1 MSWIDEKTLWISD
14 ETRPLVTAASVLP
27 LSILHDPLGQEG
39 LTYLTTQMLTRG
51 AGDYDRAALH
61 EELDLLGAQLH
72 VSTSRNGTTV
82 SGDVLSRNLDAYQE
96 LVATVLTKPRFDAE
110 EFAKLKRQTLAEIEQ
125 IRDHDDA
132 LGSRFFIRE
141 LFQDHPYGRPS
152 MGTEASLGQIE
163 LSHVV
168 DWYERYL
175 GGETLIHAGCGDL
188 SAERMSAFIAG
199 TVGQLGPAQVP
210 TVEIPVARPIGG
222 RHVTLVDKPGRS
234 QTQVFMGQPTLQATH
249 PDYIPLMVGNT
260 IFGGTFTA
268 RLSHEIREKRG
279 WSYGVSS
286 SVAADLDFRIHVRL
300 AMHLVNL
307 TAPWAQLGPHLDD
320 CLPVPVLRAS
330 VCAEDPTRFC
340 GAGCQACLSDFPL
353 ATVTV
358 VENALDNPVLDVASF
373 GYALGAL
380 SFAGLRWRVTLH
392 FDPNFFGDAARPFV
406 FLSRKAHVL
415 AEGEAEPA
423 AEQAEESAAVD
434 EDEIDD
440 SAPSDM
446 D

>member
-163 LSHVV
+163 LSHVI

-175 GGETLIHAGCGDL
+175 GGETLVHAGCGDL

-210 TVEIPVARPIGG
+210 TVEIPIARPIGG

-286 SVAADLDFRIHVRL
+286 SVAADRHVGSFTMRFYPANDQTVPAIRL
-300 AMHLVNL
+300 ADAMYQSFVSAGVSIVELEAAKRYLIQSHPLSIETPERELYHRMNL
-307 TAPWAQLGPHLDD
+307 RLLGREDAWLDGFTERISSVTLEGIGNALRRHLDPD
-320 CLPVPVLRAS
+320 RML
-330 VCAEDPTRFC
+330 T
-340 GAGCQACLSDFPL
+340 
-353 ATVTV
+353 TV
-358 VENALDNPVLDVASF
+358 VCTAADLQDAIETWDRPTATRVVA
-373 GYALGAL
+373 
-380 SFAGLRWRVTLH
+380 
-392 FDPNFFGDAARPFV
+392 FD
-406 FLSRKAHVL
+406 S
-415 AEGEAEPA
+415 
-423 AEQAEESAAVD
+423 
-434 EDEIDD
+434 I
-440 SAPSDM
+440 
-446 D
+446 